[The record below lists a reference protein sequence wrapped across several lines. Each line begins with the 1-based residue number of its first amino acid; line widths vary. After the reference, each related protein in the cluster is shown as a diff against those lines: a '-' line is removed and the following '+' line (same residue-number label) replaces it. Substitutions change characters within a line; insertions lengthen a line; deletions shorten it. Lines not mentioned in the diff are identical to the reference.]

1 MKNLRRRLSSL
12 LMLAMLLSLLPVGTL
27 AAEPQPL
34 EEEQQFN
41 LADSASEP
49 EEEPLYVEVNGQKLQ
64 LEPVTISTYSML
76 PLPVKYYTLDL
87 RGYFPEEMKEFNIS
101 DMLRKLA
108 PTSSGGDP
116 ATTDPN
122 EVAAWAKW
130 RYLDENGD
138 YVGEDASDDYT
149 LVGADKTID
158 LSSSRLRGGTIE
170 LELIIG
176 TADQLNP
183 DNTRYRIHIPISEY
197 RGVLIPTMY
206 SVDNPREKIDVYD
219 TYLGPYSD
227 VDDYESFQMGV
238 DSKQWSQGQ
247 ETYLGLTLGSDFASS
262 PDLTVAVY
270 SGRYDTEVAV
280 IEAIAQ
286 GKSAVITGQLM
297 DQNNMATEGGYR
309 ANYSWNRNPEEM
321 PGVTFVF
328 YRNGKTV
335 NVMPLTLYMFEDWM
349 YLSLSFPSMYEELL
363 DTSRDSVEKHRY
375 YTWSEDDAYEIN
387 NIVLENGNPANRTY
401 YIQLEIHNPDGSSGV
416 GNVKK
421 AVVGYYKTE
430 AQIPASAVDIK
441 EQLFSDASQPGG
453 GYGTDYSQGVI
464 FTVVD
469 TNDDILWL
477 SVKTIEGKEYL
488 PPEPSPL
495 SEDTYFRMQKA
506 VDADGNYLDY
516 YVMPYDADGYYFNGF
531 QTVFLLKVD
540 GSPVDP
546 GNIKPVFYPDA
557 TDNSKVTIFA
567 GHDEYGQNGSALK
580 QESGV
585 TEHVFES
592 GKAIQYSAAAENERN
607 LKNYWVT
614 FLTKQVGG
622 AKLFVNGINEESLW
636 EEETPGGT
644 KIPVREVFLT
654 NDFNYRHDVFFA
666 NIGDAELTN
675 ISVKLENPQNV
686 ALDEYWTVREG
697 STAKLAAFNT
707 TDSRTPSNKPA
718 YEGELPNV
726 AKIRLVPEKDADGNM
741 LAGEISGTLVIKADG
756 EGNEVRIKLKG
767 TAGTPKITTET
778 VRDGVK
784 YVHYS
789 SLIQTNNMYDSGAV
803 TFSVT
808 GGRLP
813 RGMNLKANGELY
825 GVPTETGT
833 FTFTATATIEVD
845 GKTYSD
851 SKEFTFTIA
860 DNTKENVELGNDDTA
875 IGYPLLDRILDLDI
889 SGEVHE
895 DYSFLQQ
902 NMRSNGPFNEFMNVY
917 LDGRLL
923 ADGQDYDAEEGSTR
937 ITVRA
942 QTFRNAGNG
951 THTISAEFRTG
962 QDENGTMHRTA
973 QNFTLAGLPSSGG
986 SSGGGG
992 GGSSSESGKYNI
1004 TMPTFLHGKVT
1015 VDPKTARQGTVVY
1028 LTVTPDP
1035 GYQLDS
1041 LTVTGPRDKEVPV
1054 TREDDGRYSFV
1065 MPNGT
1070 AQIAAKFVPVG
1081 SGQPEQPTQ
1090 PTPAGTTPF
1099 VDMLETDWFYSA
1111 VAQVYEKGWMT
1122 GTAPDNFAPRAKTS
1136 RGMIVTILHKLEG
1149 NPEAEGSYFAD
1160 VPLNCYYTKA
1170 VSWAAEQGIISG
1182 YGDGRFGPDDSLT
1195 REQIVMILYSY
1206 AKYKGM
1212 DVSAQSGLEQFT
1224 DLDQL
1229 SSEAQQAMSWAH
1241 GVGLISG
1248 KGDGILD
1255 PAGPAI
1261 RAEMAALLVQFVS
1274 LMESA
1279 Q

>member
-12 LMLAMLLSLLPVGTL
+12 LVLAMLLSLLPVGTL

-41 LADSASEP
+41 LADSTSEP

-238 DSKQWSQGQ
+238 DPKQWSQGQ
-247 ETYLGLTLGSDFASS
+247 ETYLGLTLGSDFANS

-270 SGRYDTEVAV
+270 SGRYDTEVAA
-280 IEAIAQ
+280 IEAVAQ

-297 DQNNMATEGGYR
+297 DQNNIAAEGGYR
-309 ANYSWNRNPEEM
+309 ADYSWNRNPEEM

-349 YLSLSFPSMYEELL
+349 YLSLSSPSMYEELL

-421 AVVGYYKTE
+421 AVVGYYETE

-477 SVKTIEGKEYL
+477 SVKTIAGEEYL
-488 PPEPSPL
+488 PPEADPL
-495 SEDTYFRMQKA
+495 SEDTYFRMKNA
-506 VDADGNYLDY
+506 LYGSNSSLHA
-516 YVMPYDADGYYFNGF
+516 YVMPYDSDSYYSNGF
-531 QTVFLLKVD
+531 QTVFLLD
-540 GSPVDP
+540 GS
-546 GNIKPVFYPDA
+546 GNRISDNTKIKPDFWTYNNV
-557 TDNSKVTIFA
+557 NVFA
-567 GHDEYGQNGSALK
+567 GHTEKGQPVASAEK
-580 QESGV
+580 QTSRV
-585 TEHVFES
+585 TEHTFEN
-592 GKAIQYSAAAENERN
+592 GKAIQYSAAAENN
-607 LKNYWVT
+607 QSLKNYWVT
-614 FLTKQVGG
+614 FLTQQTGP
-622 AKLFVNGINEESLW
+622 KLFVNATNEPSLW
-636 EEETPGGT
+636 EEEHEGQGD

-686 ALDEYWTVREG
+686 ALDEYWTIGDTKELAPFDSVYDG
-697 STAKLAAFNT
+697 SYN
-707 TDSRTPSNKPA
+707 
-718 YEGELPNV
+718 GNV
-726 AKIRLVPEKDADGNM
+726 LVANVGKIRLVPQRDEGGYIK
-741 LAGEISGTLVIKADG
+741 AGEISGTLVISAAGQED
-756 EGNEVRIKLKG
+756 VRIKLKG

-778 VRDGVK
+778 VRNGVK

-973 QNFTLAGLPSSGG
+973 QNFSIKGLPSSGG

-1004 TMPTFLHGKVT
+1004 TVPSVSHGKI
-1015 VDPKTARQGTVVY
+1015 TASEKNAGQGTVVY
-1028 LTVTPDP
+1028 LTVTPDE
-1035 GYQLDS
+1035 GYKLDS
-1041 LTVTGPRDKEVPV
+1041 ITITGPRGKEVPV
-1054 TREDDGRYSFV
+1054 TRESDGRYSFQ

-1070 AQIAAKFVPVG
+1070 AQISVKFVPVG

-1099 VDMLETDWFYSA
+1099 VDMLESDWFYSA

-1182 YGDGRFGPDDSLT
+1182 YGNGRFGPDDSLT

-1255 PAGPAI
+1255 PAGPAT

>member
-12 LMLAMLLSLLPVGTL
+12 LVLVMLFSMLPVNTL
-27 AAEPQPL
+27 AADPPPVEDMSFDLMDP
-34 EEEQQFN
+34 
-41 LADSASEP
+41 AAEP

-238 DSKQWSQGQ
+238 DPKQWSQGQ
-247 ETYLGLTLGSDFASS
+247 ETYLGLTLGSDFANS

-270 SGRYDTEVAV
+270 SGRYDTEVAA
-280 IEAIAQ
+280 IEAVAQ

-297 DQNNMATEGGYR
+297 DQNNIAAEGGYR
-309 ANYSWNRNPEEM
+309 ADYSWNRNPEEM

-421 AVVGYYKTE
+421 AVVGYYETE

-477 SVKTIEGKEYL
+477 SVKTIAGEEYL
-488 PPEPSPL
+488 PPEADPL
-495 SEDTYFRMQKA
+495 SEDTYFRMQG
-506 VDADGNYLDY
+506 ADNDSRDSLQA

-531 QTVFLLKVD
+531 QTVFLLNSD
-540 GSPVDP
+540 GTPVAEDST
-546 GNIKPVFYPDA
+546 IKPNFDIVP
-557 TDNSKVTIFA
+557 KVTIFA
-567 GHDEYGQNGSALK
+567 GHDVDGQTVSAER
-580 QESGV
+580 QFSRI
-585 TEHVFES
+585 TERTFEN
-592 GKAIQYSAAAENERN
+592 GKAIQYSAAAEDSFH
-607 LKNYWVT
+607 LKNYWIT
-614 FLTKQVGG
+614 FLTQQTGP
-622 AKLFVNGINEESLW
+622 KLFVNATNEPSRW
-636 EEETPGGT
+636 EEEHEGQGDE
-644 KIPVREVFLT
+644 IPVREVFLT

-686 ALDEYWTVREG
+686 ALDEYWTIGDTKELAPFDSVYDG
-697 STAKLAAFNT
+697 SYN
-707 TDSRTPSNKPA
+707 
-718 YEGELPNV
+718 GNV
-726 AKIRLVPEKDADGNM
+726 LVANVGKIRLVPQRDEGGYIK
-741 LAGEISGTLVIKADG
+741 AGEISGTLVISAAGQED
-756 EGNEVRIKLKG
+756 VRIKLKG

-1004 TMPTFLHGKVT
+1004 TVPSVSHGKI
-1015 VDPKTARQGTVVY
+1015 TASEKNAGQGTVVY

-1041 LTVTGPRDKEVPV
+1041 ITITGPRGKEVPV
-1054 TREDDGRYSFV
+1054 TRESDGRYSFQ

-1070 AQIAAKFVPVG
+1070 AQISVKFVPVG

-1099 VDMLETDWFYSA
+1099 VDMLESDWFYSA

-1255 PAGPAI
+1255 PAGPAT

>member
-12 LMLAMLLSLLPVGTL
+12 LVLAMLFSMLPVNTL
-27 AAEPQPL
+27 AAAPPPVEDMSFDLMDP
-34 EEEQQFN
+34 
-41 LADSASEP
+41 AAEP
-49 EEEPLYVEVNGQKLQ
+49 EEEPLYVEVSGEKVYLIPD
-64 LEPVTISTYSML
+64 EASTFSML
-76 PLPVKYYTLDL
+76 PLEEHSYSLNLT
-87 RGYFPEEMKEFNIS
+87 GYFDEELKSVSFADFLNE
-101 DMLRKLA
+101 LTVRG
-108 PTSSGGDP
+108 SGDA
-116 ATTDPN
+116 ATTNPN
-122 EVAAWAKW
+122 DIAAWAKW
-130 RYLDENGD
+130 YYYDEDGNYIDDGHSD
-138 YVGEDASDDYT
+138 EFTVVGE
-149 LVGADKTID
+149 DKTID
-158 LSSSRLRGGTIE
+158 LSNGDPIFGGYIHM
-170 LELIIG
+170 ELIIG
-176 TADQLNP
+176 NADQFDP
-183 DNTRYRIHIPISEY
+183 DNQRYIITISTSSIGNFLTPSIYSKATPREIIPISNSSWGLNDTGY
-197 RGVLIPTMY
+197 RLTMNV
-206 SVDNPREKIDVYD
+206 SNEKWQ
-219 TYLGPYSD
+219 S
-227 VDDYESFQMGV
+227 
-238 DSKQWSQGQ
+238 GQ
-247 ETYLGLTLGSDFASS
+247 EVYLGLSTALVNTD
-262 PDLTVAVY
+262 PNLTTAVY
-270 SGRYDTEVAV
+270 SGRYDTEVA
-280 IEAIAQ
+280 ITEAANAGTLEDITSDILNQ
-286 GKSAVITGQLM
+286 GDLSVS
-297 DQNNMATEGGYR
+297 GGYLKD
-309 ANYSWNRNPEEM
+309 YSWKNNIAELPQI
-321 PGVTFVF
+321 TAVF

-335 NVMPLTLYMFEDWM
+335 KVMPIAIGMRERGI
-349 YLSLSFPSMYEELL
+349 SLSSPSMLYA
-363 DTSRDSVEKHRY
+363 DTTSSSNRVDVWFRVY
-375 YTWSEDDAYEIN
+375 ASEP
-387 NIVLENGNPANRTY
+387 NIQTVMLKEGYPADGTY
-401 YIQLEIHNPDGSSGV
+401 YYGLRMRDPSGSFGSDYGLRYI
-416 GNVKK
+416 KK

-430 AQIPASAVDIK
+430 AEIPADATDIK
-441 EQLFSDASQPGG
+441 AQLFSNAGQSGG
-453 GYGTDYSQGVI
+453 GYGADYSSGI
-464 FTVVD
+464 TFTIVD
-469 TNDDILWL
+469 TAGRLYWRGI
-477 SVKTIEGKEYL
+477 KTIEWVEPEESL
-488 PPEPSPL
+488 PDAPRPL
-495 SEDTYFRMQKA
+495 SEDTYFQMQRA

-531 QTVFLLKVD
+531 QTVFLLKD
-540 GSPVDP
+540 NKDPVDVAK
-546 GNIKPVFYPDA
+546 IRPVFYTGD
-557 TDNSKVTIFA
+557 KVTIFA

-636 EEETPGGT
+636 EEETPGGE

-675 ISVKLENPQNV
+675 ISVKLVNAQNV

-697 STAKLAAFNT
+697 SKAELAAFDT
-707 TDSRTPSNKPA
+707 TDKNTPSGGYA
-718 YEGELPNV
+718 SYGELPNV
-726 AKIRLVPEKDADGNM
+726 AKIRLVPMEDKDGNM
-741 LAGEISGTLVIKADG
+741 LAGEISGTLVITADG
-756 EGNEVRIKLKG
+756 QTPVRIKLKG

-803 TFSVT
+803 EFSVT

-813 RGMNLKANGELY
+813 NGMRLKPNGELY
-825 GVPTETGT
+825 GVPTETGE

-1004 TMPTFLHGKVT
+1004 TVPSVSHGKI
-1015 VDPKTARQGTVVY
+1015 TASEKNAGQGTVVY

-1041 LTVTGPRDKEVPV
+1041 ITITGPRGKEVPV
-1054 TREDDGRYSFV
+1054 TRESDGRYSFQ

-1070 AQIAAKFVPVG
+1070 AQISVKFVPVG

-1090 PTPAGTTPF
+1090 PTLAGTTPF
-1099 VDMLETDWFYSA
+1099 VDMLETDWFYPA

-1122 GTAPDNFAPRAKTS
+1122 GTSENTFAPRAKTS

-1160 VPLNCYYTKA
+1160 VPLNCYYTRA